1 MSTRAVK
8 QPDGD
13 FLLNGSKF
21 WITNGP
27 VADIV
32 IVYAK
37 TNPSVRPQKG
47 VTAFIVEKGMTGFKQ
62 GPKLDKLGLR
72 GSPTGELIFEDCLV
86 PASNV
91 LGGVDR
97 GVKVLMSGLDVERI
111 FLARCDTKKF
121 PIILPG
127 RSQVVKY
134 GGGAHKLVKII
145 DESVTRCWEKHSSIP
160 SNNLICLTLGPLN
173 GFFS

>member
-27 VADIV
+27 VADVV

-37 TNPSVRPQKG
+37 TNPTVRPQKG
-47 VTAFIVEKGMTGFKQ
+47 VTAFIVERGMAGFKQ

-72 GSPTGELIFEDCLV
+72 GSPTGELIFEDCRV

-91 LGGVDR
+91 LGGEGQ
-97 GVKVLMSGLDVERI
+97 GVRVLMSGLDVERI
-111 FLARCDTKKF
+111 FLARCVTPRNDVQ
-121 PIILPG
+121 G
-127 RSQVVKY
+127 CQKY
-134 GGGAHKLVKII
+134 GVGGKATYEARL
-145 DESVTRCWEKHSSIP
+145 SV
-160 SNNLICLTLGPLN
+160 L
-173 GFFS
+173 

>member
-1 MSTRAVK
+1 MTKNTGSGSDVLSMSTRAEK

-27 VADIV
+27 VADVV

-37 TNPSVRPQKG
+37 TNPTVRPQRG
-47 VTAFIVEKGMTGFKQ
+47 LTAFIVERGMAGFKQ

-72 GSPTGELIFEDCLV
+72 GSPTGELIFEDCRV

-91 LGGVDR
+91 LGGEGQ

-111 FLARCDTKKF
+111 FLARCDTMNDVQ
-121 PIILPG
+121 G
-127 RSQVVKY
+127 
-134 GGGAHKLVKII
+134 
-145 DESVTRCWEKHSSIP
+145 
-160 SNNLICLTLGPLN
+160 CLE
-173 GFFS
+173 

>member
-1 MSTRAVK
+1 MK

-27 VADIV
+27 VADVV

-37 TNPSVRPQKG
+37 TNPTVRPQKG
-47 VTAFIVEKGMTGFKQ
+47 VTAFIVERGMAGFKQ

-72 GSPTGELIFEDCLV
+72 GSPTGELIFEDCRV

-91 LGGVDR
+91 LGGEGQ
-97 GVKVLMSGLDVERI
+97 GVRVLMSGLDVERI
-111 FLARCDTKKF
+111 FLARCVTPRNDVQ
-121 PIILPG
+121 G
-127 RSQVVKY
+127 CQKY
-134 GGGAHKLVKII
+134 GVGGKATYEARL
-145 DESVTRCWEKHSSIP
+145 SV
-160 SNNLICLTLGPLN
+160 L
-173 GFFS
+173 